1 MQKKS
6 VKKALTQTTEEYA
19 NQSSIHGVGYIF
31 DSQLSIFDRFL
42 WFCLAVGF
50 VGVAAALT
58 WNFWTQW
65 RSEQVK
71 KLIEN
76 FRIGREL

>member
-6 VKKALTQTTEEYA
+6 VKKALNQTTEEYA
-19 NQSSIHGVGYIF
+19 KQSSIHGVGYIF

-42 WFCLAVGF
+42 WFFLSVVF

-65 RSEQVK
+65 RSEQVTK
-71 KLIEN
+71 TDQN
-76 FRIGREL
+76 

>member
-6 VKKALTQTTEEYA
+6 VKKALAQTTEEFA

-50 VGVAAALT
+50 VSIAAALT